1 MKLVIPKVDFHNP
14 LRNTP
19 PNSQRPCHQSG
30 VERLLKMVY
39 SQGLLFLHSFVG
51 KYITSSILRW
61 FSIVFFN
68 PPLVQKF
75 PHVPSG
81 NLTVCYWSHG
91 PVEIVDLP
99 SYKLVDF
106 SFDIHFPMVFLLK
119 SHKTILTAVLKQL
132 CTSGENDLSRFK
144 GSVLAQRS
152 SSWIPG

>member
-99 SYKLVDF
+99 TENGGSFHSYVNVYQRVHHSYL
-106 SFDIHFPMVFLLK
+106 
-119 SHKTILTAVLKQL
+119 
-132 CTSGENDLSRFK
+132 NWDLSREDLFETSISGQKFGHHFPLWWVFSRFK
-144 GSVLAQRS
+144 K
-152 SSWIPG
+152 